1 MIVVVEPHA
10 DDAFLSVGGL
20 LERWIAAGIP
30 CTIVTVYSGTRK
42 RAVDA
47 RAYADAIGA
56 KWYGMG
62 EVEFGSM
69 KPGDPAGEIKHG
81 VPTPIFEAAT
91 VLLPL
96 GIGGHP
102 EHHAVRDLFHDALV
116 APALGGEDVTRWGA
130 PVLYYVDQPYAT
142 KLKNQ
147 DELTDKLTDRK
158 IFAIMRPGARKYRHV
173 KLFKDQAYF
182 FFNENG
188 KDDTLAWKSFELV
201 VY

>member
-20 LERWIAAGIP
+20 MELWIETGMP
-30 CTIVTVYSGTRK
+30 VTILTVYSGTRK

-47 RAYADAIGA
+47 KAYANAIGA
-56 KWYGMG
+56 KWVGLG
-62 EVEFGSM
+62 GVEFGSM
-69 KPGDPAGEIKHG
+69 KPGDPAGTLPP
-81 VPTPIFEAAT
+81 VPQPLFEGAT

-116 APALGGEDVTRWGA
+116 APALGGEDVTMWGM

-147 DELTDKLTDRK
+147 EELDGTLTERK

-201 VY
+201 IY